1 MGAIIDPKKDA
12 KKSSR
17 RRRRR
22 QVAAPPGDG
31 APTEDPQVWLERA
44 QAFQARVAESFAHLD
59 VDVSRK
65 DGVLLVDL
73 LNNKGS
79 FQLILVPEKQEI
91 HLLSPVSGPQ
101 TYGWDASANAWK
113 HVKDDHDL
121 TGIIVRDHIRAGCVG
136 LPRL

>member
-1 MGAIIDPKKDA
+1 MR
-12 KKSSR
+12 KSRVGGGDDDKSR
-17 RRRRR
+17 RHRETERPPRTRRSGSNAPRLSRR
-22 QVAAPPGDG
+22 ASPSP
-31 APTEDPQVWLERA
+31 
-44 QAFQARVAESFAHLD
+44 SHLD